1 MVAAPTLCNSLPKEL
16 RAIITDV
23 NSVLRRILRL
33 IFLELYIGDEFYFI
47 LLRCIY
53 ILLFIYSFFYF
64 ILSLSVSCS
73 FFCRKIQGLFKGFQG
88 PYLLFLTQV
97 PNKL

>member
-47 LLRCIY
+47 SLRCIY
-53 ILLFIYSFFYF
+53 ILLFI
-64 ILSLSVSCS
+64 CS
-73 FFCRKIQGLFKGFQG
+73 FFILYHRYLFIVAFSAVKFKDFSRAFKDLI
-88 PYLLFLTQV
+88 YYF
-97 PNKL
+97 

>member
-23 NSVLRRILRL
+23 NRVLRRILRL

-53 ILLFIYSFFYF
+53 ILLFIYSFF
-64 ILSLSVSCS
+64 ILC
-73 FFCRKIQGLFKGFQG
+73 
-88 PYLLFLTQV
+88 YLYLFLV
-97 PNKL
+97 AFSAVKFKDFSRAFKDLIYYF